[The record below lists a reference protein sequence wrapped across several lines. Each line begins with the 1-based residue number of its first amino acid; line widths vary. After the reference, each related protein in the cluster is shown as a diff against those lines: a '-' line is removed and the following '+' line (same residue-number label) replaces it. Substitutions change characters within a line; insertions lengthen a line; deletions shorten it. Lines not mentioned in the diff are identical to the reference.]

1 MSYDNLKAGN
11 NVIFNVKTTV
21 IKSSFYGVTVEAI
34 ATASIAQKIKDVKS
48 LHLQVKP
55 YISGLP
61 NNYDDYSYVIVRMP
75 NGDTEV
81 IGLPW
86 IVETSIQISSKR
98 NYQLILDDIEPE
110 QVEIIRA
117 SLVNRAI
124 EIRSFSVFN
133 Q

>member
-110 QVEIIRA
+110 QVEIIRNT
-117 SLVNRAI
+117 LVNRGVK
-124 EIRSFSVFN
+124 IRSFTEHH
-133 Q
+133 

>member
-1 MSYDNLKAGN
+1 MSYNNLKAGN

-110 QVEIIRA
+110 QVEIIRNT
-117 SLVNRAI
+117 LVNRGVK
-124 EIRSFSVFN
+124 IRSFTEHH
-133 Q
+133 